1 MKRFHGNLADLRNL
15 PPFSW
20 FHDAQIAAAIPTIQ
34 HRRYPARAIVQRR
47 GSPPEGLFLLL
58 SGRVQ
63 VIYGN
68 AEGREFV
75 ADTVGPHDFFGETG
89 LFDGQQA
96 VASFRSAVPCELL
109 FIPRN
114 VVLENLKT
122 NSRAAMCMLEKVIKR
137 LRACQQKLAQVA
149 LTTAQERITAALLEN
164 ALDGECEPVV
174 QVGSEQIARLAGCS
188 REMVSRII
196 RRLIEARVVQRHG
209 RKLVILDREALAHSR
224 RTHGNRRRSKLH

>member
-1 MKRFHGNLADLRNL
+1 MKRFHGNLADLKDL

-34 HRRYPARAIVQRR
+34 HRRYPARTIVQRG

-63 VIYGN
+63 VIYGD

-75 ADTVGPHDFFGETG
+75 AETVGPHDFFGETG
-89 LFDGQQA
+89 LFDGQQ
-96 VASFRSAVPCELL
+96 VASFRSTVPCELL
-109 FIPRN
+109 FIPRS

-137 LRACQQKLAQVA
+137 LRASQQKLAQLA
-149 LTTAQERITAALLEN
+149 LTTAHERITAALLEN
-164 ALDGECEPVV
+164 ASDGECEPVV

-209 RKLVILDREALAHSR
+209 RKLVILDREALAR
-224 RTHGNRRRSKLH
+224 PGVTHGNRRRSKLH